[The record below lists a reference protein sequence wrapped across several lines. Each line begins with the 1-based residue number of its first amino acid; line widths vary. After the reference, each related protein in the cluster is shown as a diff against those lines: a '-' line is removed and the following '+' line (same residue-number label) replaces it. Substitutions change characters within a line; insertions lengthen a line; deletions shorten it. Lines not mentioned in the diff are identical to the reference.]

1 MQGAP
6 TGIIGELNE
15 RSREIFRELVETF
28 VQTGEP
34 VGSRT
39 LSRRLPR
46 PLSPATIRNVMAD
59 LEDMG
64 LLIAPHSSAGRVP
77 TEAGLRLFVDGLL
90 QVGELSGDERQ
101 TIEAQ
106 CAAHGTSLNRALG
119 DATAAMSELSGCVGL
134 VIAPKTDR
142 PLKHIEFVNLGD
154 GRSLVVMMTED
165 GIVENRLIDL
175 PVGTP
180 PSALTEAGNYLNAR
194 MAGRTVDEAV
204 RGIKLEIEDRRARID
219 AITAKLVEA
228 GLATW
233 TGEAAT
239 GSLIVKGQAHLLDDI
254 AALGDL
260 ERVRNLFEA
269 LETQE
274 LSVRLLDLTRLG
286 EGVQIFIGSENTLFD
301 MTGCSMVVSPFSDRS
316 STVVGAI
323 GVIGPTRI
331 NYARIIPI
339 VDYTARVVGRLIG
352 RSASNP
358 KVLP

>member
-1 MQGAP
+1 MESAP

-15 RSREIFRELVETF
+15 RSREVFREIVEAF
-28 VQTGEP
+28 VLTGEP

-39 LSRRLPR
+39 LSRRLPHS
-46 PLSPATIRNVMAD
+46 LSPATIRNVMAD
-59 LEDMG
+59 LEEMG
-64 LLIAPHSSAGRVP
+64 LLESRHTSAGRLP
-77 TEAGLRLFVDGLL
+77 TDAGLRLFVDGLL
-90 QVGELSGDERQ
+90 EIGELTSDERQ
-101 TIEAQ
+101 VIEAQ
-106 CAAHGTSLNRALG
+106 CAAQGTTLSQALNE
-119 DATAAMSELSGCVGL
+119 ATTVMSGLAGCAGL

-154 GRSLVVMMTED
+154 GRALVVLMTED

-180 PSALTEAGNYLNAR
+180 PSALIEAGNYLNAR
-194 MAGRTVDEAV
+194 LVGRTVDEAV
-204 RGIKLEIEDRRARID
+204 RNITSEIEDRRARID
-219 AITAKLVEA
+219 VITTRLVET

-233 TGEAAT
+233 TGEATT
-239 GSLIVKGQAHLLDDI
+239 GSLIVKGQSHLLDDI
-254 AALGDL
+254 AAMSDL

-274 LSVRLLDLTRLG
+274 LTVRLLDLTRTG
-286 EGVQIFIGSENTLFD
+286 DGVQIFIGSENTLFD
-301 MTGCSMVVSPFSDRS
+301 MTGCSMIVAPFTDKT

-331 NYARIIPI
+331 NYSRIIPI

-352 RSASNP
+352 
-358 KVLP
+358 